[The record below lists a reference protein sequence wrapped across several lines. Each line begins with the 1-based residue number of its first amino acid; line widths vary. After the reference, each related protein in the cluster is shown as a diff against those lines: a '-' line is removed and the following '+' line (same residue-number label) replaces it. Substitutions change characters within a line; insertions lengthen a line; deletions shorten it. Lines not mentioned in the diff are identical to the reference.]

1 MDKELDTNL
10 DEAKATGEESYAADA
25 TTAAGGAVKKRKADL
40 FKAAG
45 APQAGTPVTTP
56 QGTNNAGLHEMMASL
71 FDGTDLSEDF
81 KLKTTTIFEAALHE
95 KVEAVRAELEEE
107 FETELTEQV
116 EAVVEELSTKLDS
129 YLDYV
134 IENWMEEN
142 KVALESGYKVQVAE
156 SIIAGLKSLVEEHD
170 IEIEEA
176 ELDAIAQMEE
186 QVASTE
192 AKYNELFEAY
202 VVEREEKEMLQK
214 NAAIAALA
222 EGLVDTD
229 AARFQTLAEGVS
241 YESVEDFVAKLEV
254 IKESYFSESVAR
266 AEDQAEVLEE
276 EVLEEAKAPALSPAV
291 AAYVDSLNKFA
302 KI

>member
-1 MDKELDTNL
+1 
-10 DEAKATGEESYAADA
+10 
-25 TTAAGGAVKKRKADL
+25 
-40 FKAAG
+40 
-45 APQAGTPVTTP
+45 
-56 QGTNNAGLHEMMASL
+56 MMASL

-202 VVEREEKEMLQK
+202 VAEREEKEMLQK

>member
-25 TTAAGGAVKKRKADL
+25 TNAAGGAVKKRKADL

-56 QGTNNAGLHEMMASL
+56 QGTNNAGLHEMIASI

-81 KLKTTTIFEAALHE
+81 KSKTTTIFEAALHE
-95 KVEAVRAELEEE
+95 RVEEVRAELAEE
-107 FETELTEQV
+107 FETVLEEQV
-116 EAVVEELSTKLDS
+116 EAVVEELSDKLDA

-134 IENWMEEN
+134 VETWMEEN
-142 KVALESGYKVQVAE
+142 KVALETGYKVQVAE
-156 SIIAGLKSLVEEHD
+156 SILAGLKSLVEDHD
-170 IEIEEA
+170 LEIDEE
-176 ELDAIAQMEE
+176 ELDAIAAMEE

-192 AKYNELFEAY
+192 AKYNELFEAF
-202 VVEREEKEMLQK
+202 VAEREEKEMLQK
-214 NAAIAALA
+214 NAAIAALS
-222 EGLVDTD
+222 EGLVATD
-229 AARFQTLAEGVS
+229 AARFETLAEGVS

-254 IKESYFSESVAR
+254 IKESYFTESVAR

-276 EVLEEAKAPALSPAV
+276 EVLEESKAPALNPAV

>member
-1 MDKELDTNL
+1 MDKELDMNL

-25 TTAAGGAVKKRKADL
+25 TTAAGGAVKKRKGDL

-45 APQAGTPVTTP
+45 APQAGTPVATP
-56 QGTNNAGLHEMMASL
+56 QGTNTAGLHEMIASI

-81 KLKTTTIFEAALHE
+81 KTKTTTIFEAALHE
-95 KVEAVRAELEEE
+95 RVEAVRAELEEE
-107 FETELTEQV
+107 FESELTEQV
-116 EAVVEELSTKLDS
+116 EAVVEELSDKLDS

-176 ELDAIAQMEE
+176 DLDAIAQMEE
-186 QVASTE
+186 EVAATT

-202 VVEREEKEMLQK
+202 VAEREEKEMLQK

-254 IKESYFSESVAR
+254 IKDSYFSESVAR

-276 EVLEEAKAPALSPAV
+276 EVLEEAKAPAINPAV

>member
-1 MDKELDTNL
+1 MDKELDMNL

-40 FKAAG
+40 SKAAG
-45 APQAGTPVTTP
+45 APQAGTPVVTP
-56 QGTNNAGLHEMMASL
+56 QGTNNTGLKEMMESI

-81 KLKTTTIFEAALHE
+81 KLKTTTLFEAALHE
-95 KVEAVRAELEEE
+95 RVEAVRAELEEE
-107 FETELTEQV
+107 FEAELTEQV
-116 EAVVEELSTKLDS
+116 EAVVEELSDKLDS

-134 IENWMEEN
+134 IESWMKEN
-142 KVALESGYKVQVAE
+142 EVALESGYKVQVAE
-156 SIIAGLKSLVEEHD
+156 SIIAGIKSLVEDHN

-176 ELDAIAQMEE
+176 ELDAITQMEE
-186 QVASTE
+186 QIAATE
-192 AKYNELFEAY
+192 AKYNELFEVY
-202 VVEREEKEMLQK
+202 VAEREEKEMLQK
-214 NAAIAALA
+214 NAAIAALS

-254 IKESYFSESVAR
+254 IKESYFTESVAR

-276 EVLEEAKAPALSPAV
+276 EVLEEAKAPAVNPAV

>member
-202 VVEREEKEMLQK
+202 VAEREEKEMLQK